1 MSFFQFTGNI
11 SPEEYK
17 KTLEDVANLQEQY
30 QDRVDI
36 SAGINRKSKPSFSIG
51 TRSARNNFLKKQD
64 DDPALVDESK
74 SYIDIKN
81 NLLRLPII
89 DKIAY
94 IFDEH
99 QELIPKV
106 QSMDTFDFAK
116 IESGSE
122 FFIGSED
129 FLITFLDKSKMTI
142 TDTQGF
148 VQFPPDFRIKQ
159 RGLTLEV
166 ANRLNKFYVYGQT
179 REDDYVDLSSSYNG
193 VFSNLLLF
201 DNEVLD
207 HFNLLEGAEIDD
219 LGSYLEL
226 VKIANAEILPVTEK
240 IQKVQALLAKG
251 PQPKIKEKKERKL
264 PRKPSE
270 IEKLKPQQRTFV
282 RRAQATG
289 LDDNMGVQAEDEQ
302 LDQQPDEESNV
313 SMSSTDDS
321 GYSDPTNKGSSVKP
335 KRPRTSRGLAPN
347 SSYIIQ
353 GSKFGNLDVDV
364 PLLFNRLHLKVHK
377 GGELIVDEPV
387 DRDTLDL
394 LTHRIKPGKL
404 YSKKAEKMLT
414 KMISNSNYELHPNS
428 QKLKIAQNRISRK
441 REKKYAKK
449 KGESYD
455 EPELSRLI
463 TLTSEIAAG
472 NYPNSELLTE
482 IRNIANGLYK
492 VGKIDS
498 TLYRELKNKYGLH

>member
-17 KTLEDVANLQEQY
+17 KTLENVASLQEQY
-30 QDRVDI
+30 QDRVDT
-36 SAGINRKSKPSFSIG
+36 SAGINKKTKTGIRRKGHFG
-51 TRSARNNFLKKQD
+51 EQFKKNKD
-64 DDPALVDESK
+64 DNPELTDESK
-74 SYIDIKN
+74 SYNEIRNKLIT
-81 NLLRLPII
+81 LPIL
-89 DKIAY
+89 DKISYIINDHPELLATQDEDDTLFPIY
-94 IFDEH
+94 PEDAIYQLGSEGLSVIFDTNR
-99 QELIPKV
+99 
-106 QSMDTFDFAK
+106 SMRVT
-116 IESGSE
+116 ENNGPGVE
-122 FFIGSED
+122 
-129 FLITFLDKSKMTI
+129 
-142 TDTQGF
+142 
-148 VQFPPDFRIKQ
+148 FPPPQ
-159 RGLTLEV
+159 VTGAPPNE
-166 ANRLNKFYVYGQT
+166 FYVYDNFGD
-179 REDDYVDLSSSYNG
+179 RENDYINPSVSYNN
-193 VFSNLLLF
+193 VFTNLLLF
-201 DNEVLD
+201 DLRVLD
-207 HFNLLEGAEIDD
+207 HFDLLQGAELLDLEVYYSLID
-219 LGSYLEL
+219 
-226 VKIANAEILPVTEK
+226 VANGNTGNVPQTEK
-240 IQKVQALLAKG
+240 MQKVEELLSTPPKKITVKEKQAK
-251 PQPKIKEKKERKL
+251 PQPL

-270 IEKLKPQQRTFV
+270 IEQLRKQPVQKTFKRTV
-282 RRAQATG
+282 G
-289 LDDNMGVQAEDEQ
+289 KGIDDNLGPMAEEDLQGSQVAMTQEEDEFN
-302 LDQQPDEESNV
+302 DPGSNRG
-313 SMSSTDDS
+313 T
-321 GYSDPTNKGSSVKP
+321 GVKP

-364 PLLFNRLHLKVHK
+364 PLLFNKLHLRAKK

-455 EPELSRLI
+455 EPDLSRLI

-482 IRNIANGLYK
+482 IRNISNGLYK
-492 VGKIDS
+492 TGKIDS
-498 TLYRELKNKYGLH
+498 TLYRELKNKYGI